1 MDAPSNNLRTVRPA
15 DINPR
20 FNRGGTCPRLVP
32 LRSIAIETYCPATD
46 RYSAACIEEVV
57 VTDRGCQVIS
67 LFPAEETDSDYFE
80 QVQRKRDCYPAYFAK
95 IERMMAPPRELHY
108 WARLATYPE
117 RP

>member
-15 DINPR
+15 DIDPR
-20 FNRGGTCPRLVP
+20 FNRGRHLPALGT
-32 LRSIAIETYCPATD
+32 IAVHRDRNLFCPATD
-46 RYSAACIEEVV
+46 RYSA
-57 VTDRGCQVIS
+57 S
-67 LFPAEETDSDYFE
+67 DSDYFE
-80 QVQRKRDCYPAYFAK
+80 QVQRKRNYYPAYFAK

>member
-15 DINPR
+15 EIDPR
-20 FNRGGTCPRLVP
+20 FNRGRHLPALGTMAA
-32 LRSIAIETYCPATD
+32 IAIETYCPATD
-46 RYSAACIEEVV
+46 RYSAACMEAEVV

-67 LFPAEETDSDYFE
+67 LFPAEESDSDYFE
-80 QVQRKRDCYPAYFAK
+80 QVQRKPISGLLRK
-95 IERMMAPPRELHY
+95 IERMMAAPRALHY